1 MKFQIVGFTL
11 GILIGIVGLAE
22 LAPALLD
29 WLDGHP
35 NAHVFFLNAVVCLFF
50 GGSLVIVNGSFE
62 KKMTLREAFLLTTL
76 SWVTIAFFAALPFYQ
91 SDLDISFADAYF
103 EAMSGFT
110 TTGSTVLSGL
120 DGMSRGILFW
130 RSLIQWIG
138 GMGIVGFAIV
148 FLPFLRVGGMQLF
161 QTESSDRSDKIMPRS
176 GAVVAAI
183 FRVYCLLTVLC
194 IATYY
199 VLGMGWFD
207 AINHAMTT
215 IPTAG
220 FSTYDKSFGHFENP
234 ALFYAASFYMLL
246 GSLPFVLFVKLMYQ
260 GRFDFWRDEQVRAL
274 LLIVA
279 GIVGVMTLWFWAV
292 SGNSLEFC
300 FRHSL
305 FNLVSVI
312 STTGYASMDYMQWG
326 SFAVMAFL
334 MATYIGAT
342 AGSTS
347 GGPKTM
353 RLIIAAK
360 VVNRQIKTLL
370 YPNGVFVLRYQG
382 KILDRGIVV
391 STLAFLSFYVIC
403 NAVVTVALA
412 ITGLDFISAIS
423 GAATAVGNV
432 GLGAGDVI
440 GPAGNFSSFP
450 ESAKWIMAFAMM
462 VGRLE
467 IMTVFV
473 LFSFAYWK
481 G

>member
-11 GILIGIVGLAE
+11 GILITIVGAAE

-29 WLDGHP
+29 LADGHA
-35 NAHVFFLNAVVCLFF
+35 NADVFLLNAVVCLFF
-50 GGSLVIVNGSFE
+50 GGSLLITNRSFE
-62 KKMTLREAFLLTTL
+62 KKLDVRAAFLLTTL
-76 SWVTIAFFAALPFYQ
+76 SWVLIAFFSALPLYQ
-91 SDLDISFADAYF
+91 AGLGISFADAYF
-103 EAMSGFT
+103 EVMSGYT

-120 DGMSRGILFW
+120 DQMSRGVLFW
-130 RSLIQWIG
+130 RSLTQWIG

-176 GAVVAAI
+176 ASVVVGI
-183 FRVYCLLTVLC
+183 FYVYCLLTAMC
-194 IATYY
+194 IGTYF
-199 VLGMGWFD
+199 VLGMSWFD

-220 FSTYDKSFGHFENP
+220 FSTHDKSFGYFENP
-234 ALFYAASFYMLL
+234 AILYAASFYMFMS
-246 GSLPFVLFVKLMYQ
+246 SLPFVLFVKLMYQ

-274 LLIVA
+274 LVIVSVV
-279 GIVGVMTLWFWAV
+279 VGAMTLWLWTV
-292 SGNSLEFC
+292 SDYSLEFS

-305 FNLVSVI
+305 FNLISVI
-312 STTGYASMDYMQWG
+312 STTGYASTDYMQWG
-326 SFAVMAFL
+326 NFAWVGFL

-342 AGSTS
+342 AGSTA

-360 VVNRQIKTLL
+360 VVNRQIKKML

-382 KILDRGIVV
+382 RILDQGIVI
-391 STLAFLSFYVIC
+391 STLAFLSFYVAC
-403 NAVVTVALA
+403 NVVLTVAVTM
-412 ITGLDFISAIS
+412 TGVDFISAMS
-423 GAATAVGNV
+423 GVATAMGNV
-432 GLGAGDVI
+432 GAGVGEVV

-450 ESAKWIMAFAMM
+450 DSAKWIMSFAMM
-462 VGRLE
+462 LGRLE
-467 IMTVFV
+467 ILTVFV
-473 LFSFAYWK
+473 LFSSAYWK

>member
-11 GILIGIVGLAE
+11 GVLIAIVGLAE

-29 WLDGHP
+29 WADGHA
-35 NAHVFFLNAVVCLFF
+35 NAHVFLLNSVVCLFF
-50 GGSLVIVNGSFE
+50 GGSLVIVNRSFE
-62 KKMTLREAFLLTTL
+62 KKLTLREAFLLTTL
-76 SWVTIAFFAALPFYQ
+76 SWVFVAFFSALPLYQ
-91 SDLDISFADAYF
+91 SDLNITFADAYF

-120 DGMSRGILFW
+120 DQMSRGVLFW

-176 GAVVAAI
+176 GSVVAGI
-183 FRVYCLLTVLC
+183 FKVYCLLTALC
-194 IATYY
+194 IGTYY
-199 VLGMGWFD
+199 VLGMSWFD

-220 FSTYDKSFGHFENP
+220 FSTHDKSFGHFESP
-234 ALFYAASFYMLL
+234 AIHYAASIFMLAA
-246 GSLPFVLFVKLMYQ
+246 GLPFVLFIKLFFQ
-260 GRFDFWRDEQVRAL
+260 GRFSFWQDEQVRVFL
-274 LLIVA
+274 FVVA
-279 GIVGVMTLWFWAV
+279 GIVGVMTFWLWLI
-292 SGNSLEFC
+292 SSHSLEFC

-305 FNLVSVI
+305 FNVISVI
-312 STTGYASMDYMQWG
+312 TTTGFATTDYMQWG
-326 SFAVMAFL
+326 NFAVVGFL
-334 MATYIGAT
+334 MVTYIGAT

-360 VVNRQIKTLL
+360 VMNRQIKSLL

-382 KILDRGIVV
+382 KILDQGLVV
-391 STLAFLSFYVIC
+391 STLAFLSFYVVC
-403 NAVVTVALA
+403 NVVLTIAVAM
-412 ITGLDFISAIS
+412 TGVDFISAIS
-423 GAATAVGNV
+423 SVATAVGNV
-432 GLGAGDVI
+432 GAGVGETV
-440 GPAGNFSSFP
+440 GPAGNFSSLP
-450 ESAKWIMAFAMM
+450 EAAKWIMSFAMM
-462 VGRLE
+462 LGRLE
-467 IMTVFV
+467 ILTVFV
-473 LFSFAYWK
+473 LFSSAYWR